1 MLLYEVEN
9 SLNSLDKSM
18 VSPSLSFVRL
28 GEDAAV
34 NLDKYIRVEHNKVH
48 NAIGVIPIIV

>member
-28 GEDAAV
+28 GEDTAV
-34 NLDKYIRVEHNKVH
+34 KLDKYIRVEHNKID
-48 NAIGVIPIIV
+48 NAIGNFPIVV